1 MTATLVRR
9 LGLWSSIGLVI
20 GITIGGGIFRT
31 PASIAARVPDPMW
44 MLGVWVLGGVI
55 VLCGALAFAEL
66 SASMPETGG
75 MYVYLR
81 EGWGRPY
88 AFLYGWAQLVLIRA
102 AALGGIS
109 SVFGEY
115 FLRVVG
121 IDPALHPDWADYL
134 AAGAIV
140 FAGIINI
147 VGVQLG
153 ALFAGLSTI
162 AKFGALSILVV
173 ASLLLG
179 GGVGASWS
187 NLASTGAP
195 VDAGLFGLALISVMW
210 AYDGFADLTFASG
223 EVRDPQ
229 RNLPRAIVLGTVA
242 IIAIYLLSNAAY
254 LYISPIDRLQSSRLI
269 AADTMSAL
277 FGQGGVAFVSVVVMI
292 STFGSLMG
300 SMVASPRIFFAMAD
314 DKLLFK
320 SIAAVHPT
328 WRTPWAAITLA
339 TRSRRGDGD
348 DANVRTVDRYV
359 RAGDVAVLCAERG
372 GYLSAAQIASAPAAA
387 VQSRR
392 LPVRA
397 SRVHR
402 SGLIPCRERAHHGS
416 EVDVDHIRR
425 RPGRPARL
433 LLGVPGGAGRCGED
447 RIRVTPSRTF
457 QPPPAPPLEHAGLT
471 AVDDDGGAADPT
483 RLW

>member
-9 LGLWSSIGLVI
+9 LGLWSAIGLVI

-88 AFLYGWAQLVLIRA
+88 GFLYGWAQLVLIRA

-115 FLRVVG
+115 FLRVIG

-134 AAGAIV
+134 AAGAII
-140 FAGIINI
+140 FAGGINI

-162 AKFGALSILVV
+162 AKFGALTILVF

-179 GGVGASWS
+179 GGAGASWG
-187 NLASTGAP
+187 NLAGNGAA

-223 EVRDPQ
+223 EVKDPQ
-229 RNLPRAIVLGTVA
+229 RNLPRAIIIGTIA
-242 IIAIYLLSNAAY
+242 IIAIYLLSNLAY
-254 LYISPIDRLQSSRLI
+254 LYVTPIDRLKTSRLI

-277 FGQGGVAFVSVVVMI
+277 FGQGGAAFVSVVVMI

-314 DKLLFK
+314 DKLLFRP
-320 SIAAVHPT
+320 IAAVHPT

-339 TRSRRGDGD
+339 TVLGVAMVMTQTFEQLTDTFVLAMWPFYALSVAAIYRLRRSHPHLQRPYKVVGYPF
-348 DANVRTVDRYV
+348 VP
-359 RAGDVAVLCAERG
+359 AVF
-372 GYLSAAQIASAPAAA
+372 IAAA
-387 VQSRR
+387 VYLVVNALITDPKWTSITFAVVLAG
-392 LPVRA
+392 LPVYY
-397 SRVHR
+397 
-402 SGLIPCRERAHHGS
+402 LWFNKRES
-416 EVDVDHIRR
+416 
-425 RPGRPARL
+425 
-433 LLGVPGGAGRCGED
+433 
-447 RIRVTPSRTF
+447 
-457 QPPPAPPLEHAGLT
+457 
-471 AVDDDGGAADPT
+471 
-483 RLW
+483 

>member
-1 MTATLVRR
+1 VAATLARR

-31 PASIAARVPDPMW
+31 PAGIAARVPDPTW
-44 MLGVWVLGGVI
+44 MLGVWVLGGIV

-88 AFLYGWAQLVLIRA
+88 GFLYGWAQLVLIRA

-121 IDPALHPDWADYL
+121 IDPAQHPDWADYL
-134 AAGAIV
+134 AAGAIL

-162 AKFGALSILVV
+162 TKFGALTILVI
-173 ASLLLG
+173 ASMLLG
-179 GGVGASWS
+179 GGVGASWG
-187 NLASTGAP
+187 NLAGSGAT

-229 RNLPRAIVLGTVA
+229 RNLPRAIIFGTIA
-242 IIAIYLLSNAAY
+242 IIAIYLLSNIAY
-254 LYISPIDRLQSSRLI
+254 LYVTPIDRLKSSRLI
-269 AADTMSAL
+269 AADTMSAI
-277 FGQGGVAFVSVVVMI
+277 FGQGGAAFVSVVVMI

-320 SIAAVHPT
+320 PIAAVHPT
-328 WRTPWAAITLA
+328 WRTPWAAISL
-339 TRSRRGDGD
+339 
-348 DANVRTVDRYV
+348 
-359 RAGDVAVLCAERG
+359 
-372 GYLSAAQIASAPAAA
+372 ASALGVGMVMTQTFEQLTDTFVLAMWPFYALSVAAIYRLRTSHPHLQRPYKVVGYPFVPAVFIAAA
-387 VQSRR
+387 IYLVVNALVTDPKWTSITFGVVLAG
-392 LPVRA
+392 LPVYYVWF
-397 SRVHR
+397 SK
-402 SGLIPCRERAHHGS
+402 RE
-416 EVDVDHIRR
+416 
-425 RPGRPARL
+425 P
-433 LLGVPGGAGRCGED
+433 
-447 RIRVTPSRTF
+447 
-457 QPPPAPPLEHAGLT
+457 
-471 AVDDDGGAADPT
+471 
-483 RLW
+483 